1 MSDANRHSGEKWFI
15 EANCIA
21 VFKDKQICVDSFEQP
36 PSLANET
43 PLLVT
48 KEEALEGEI
57 LFEDRERKEYEG

>member
-1 MSDANRHSGEKWFI
+1 MVYR
-15 EANCIA
+15 ANCIA
-21 VFKDKQICVDSFEQP
+21 VFKDKQICIFPVDFFEN

-48 KEEALEGEI
+48 KEDALEGEI